1 MNTTN
6 ELSGVSSD
14 KKKTNLDTIVLY
26 LIMSLGFVVPV
37 LFLDFLH
44 IPLAV
49 SKGGVLFI
57 IILLAFI
64 LWLVARLK
72 DGKFVIPQSS
82 ILIAVCGLPVAFI
95 LSALFSDAFKVS
107 LMGSGYELGT
117 VLAIFLFTVLVFLT
131 ATLFRSYKT
140 IYQFFLLLLATG
152 ILSFVYMVIMQVS
165 GIQSSSLP
173 RVLVG
178 TYNDMA
184 MFLGLTTI
192 IVMSTLELVTLNKRM
207 RIMMIVSFVS
217 SLLGLLILNFSF
229 VWNVLG
235 IFSLIL
241 FVYVFSFSGNNMGNT
256 IKERK
261 IPVFPIIVMA
271 LSLLLILPGLS
282 IGDFAA
288 EKLRVAN
295 VSIRPSWQSTVLVIK
310 TTLKESP
317 VFGVGPNRF
326 ASAWLANKPD
336 GINQTIAW
344 NTNFPFGVG
353 VIPSFIVTTGAI
365 GGLAWIVFL
374 VIFLVR
380 GVQTAILKIKTD
392 KTARYLT
399 FSLFLSTVYLWLMSV
414 FYVPNI
420 VGFSLAFLMTGMFI
434 ASLAQSGAIKKYSVS
449 FSSDPRVSFVSVLG
463 LILFIIISV
472 SIGNLLFQRLA
483 AAGYFQQSNAVLN
496 TDNANLEEAKNKL
509 RQAIAMA
516 PRDEYYRNL
525 TTLHIIELNSLVN
538 DTTLSTE
545 TAKVRFNEIIPE
557 IVNNALKATEIDKTN
572 YLNWIV
578 LAQAYESLIPF
589 FKQQGEGKDGYTEAK
604 VAYETALTYNPQSP
618 LIKLLQARLEI
629 TKGHNKQA
637 KEYIQESI
645 KMKNNYPEAVFL
657 YSQLQAAEGDLE
669 RAIQSA
675 EIASVLKP
683 NDLGILFQWGFLKY
697 QHKDYTGAISVFER
711 IVELNN
717 SYSNARYFLGLSYE
731 NVGDTAKAIEQMER
745 IQKLDPNNTQQ
756 VKDILINLRA
766 GRDPF
771 YKSSVRSS
779 APASEANEEIPA
791 EE

>member
-6 ELSGVSSD
+6 ELSGVSSN
-14 KKKTNLDTIVLY
+14 KKKTTLDTIVLY
-26 LIMSLGFVVPV
+26 LIMSLGCVVPV

-44 IPLAV
+44 IPLTV

-57 IILLAFI
+57 IILLSFI

-72 DGKFVIPQSS
+72 EGKFIIPQSS
-82 ILIAVCGLPVAFI
+82 ILIAICGLPIVFI
-95 LSALFSDAFKVS
+95 LSALFSDAFWVS
-107 LMGSGYELGT
+107 LLGSGYELGT

-131 ATLFRSYKT
+131 ATLFQSYKN
-140 IYQFFLLLLATG
+140 IYQFLLLLLVAGT
-152 ILSFVYMVIMQVS
+152 LSFVYMIIMQV
-165 GIQSSSLP
+165 GNIQSSAFPCILI
-173 RVLVG
+173 G

-207 RIMMIVSFVS
+207 RIMMIISFVT

-235 IFSLIL
+235 VFSLIL
-241 FVYVFSFSGNNMGNT
+241 FVYVYSFSGNSTGNT
-256 IKERK
+256 TKERK
-261 IPVFPIIVMA
+261 ISVLPIIVMTIV
-271 LSLLLILPGLS
+271 LLLVLPGRT
-282 IGDFAA
+282 IGDFVA
-288 EKLRVAN
+288 EKFQVTN
-295 VSIRPSWQSTVLVIK
+295 VSIRPSWHSTAHIIK

-317 VFGVGPNRF
+317 MFGVGPNRF

-336 GINQTIAW
+336 GINQTVAW

-353 VIPSFIVTTGAI
+353 IIPSFLVTTGAI

-380 GVQTAILKIKTD
+380 GAQTVILKIKTD

-399 FSLFLSTVYLWLMSV
+399 FSLFLSTVYLWLMSI

-463 LILFIIISV
+463 LILSIIISV
-472 SIGNLLFQRLA
+472 SGGNLLFQRLA
-483 AAGYFQQSNAVLN
+483 ATGYFQQANIILN
-496 TDNANLEEAKNKL
+496 TDNTNLEGAKNKL

-525 TTLHIIELNSLVN
+525 TTLHIIELNGLVN
-538 DTTLSTE
+538 LPIE
-545 TAKVRFNEIIPE
+545 TAKVQFNEITPE
-557 IVNNALKATEIDKTN
+557 IINNALKATEIDKTN

-589 FKQQGEGKDGYTEAK
+589 FKQQGEGKDGYDEAK
-604 VAYETALTYNPQSP
+604 AAYEIALTYNPQSP
-618 LIKLLQARLEI
+618 LIKLLQARLEM

-645 KMKNNYPEAVFL
+645 KMKNNYPEAIFF

-669 RAIQSA
+669 QAIRSA
-675 EIASVLKP
+675 EIASMLKP
-683 NDLGILFQWGFLKY
+683 NNIGILFQWGFLKY
-697 QHKDYTGAISVFER
+697 QHKDYKGAISVFER

-731 NVGDTAKAIEQMER
+731 NVDDTAKAIEQMER
-745 IQKLDPNNTQQ
+745 IQELDPNNTQQ
-756 VKDILINLRA
+756 IKDILTNLRA

-771 YKSSVRSS
+771 YKSSFRLT
-779 APASEANEEIPA
+779 APTPEDSEEVSKEE
-791 EE
+791 